1 MKKLVLSLIL
11 AATANCFAQVT
22 TSEAQIRETFDDEE
36 IQTTY
41 ATAQMDDRDVDK
53 NEVSLNA
60 FNVLGFGVLDGTY
73 ERILTSNSSISV
85 DIFSN
90 FLTLSKGEQ
99 QNLDDLY
106 TKDFSLTTGY
116 KYFFHEDRIAW
127 GFYSE
132 LFGTLSSGSD
142 HVQISETDPM
152 TGEVTTIERE
162 QDYYTDMALGVGV
175 GYKYVAR
182 QGFMIDLSFG
192 LGRNLFDVDSP
203 NLITLPAINFGYRF

>member
-1 MKKLVLSLIL
+1 MKKLMLSLIL

-22 TSEAQIRETFDDEE
+22 TSEDQIRETFEE
-36 IQTTY
+36 EEFQTTY
-41 ATAQMDDRDVDK
+41 ATAQMDDRDVDR

-99 QNLDDLY
+99 QNLNDLY

-116 KYFFHEDRIAW
+116 KYFFNEDRIAW

-162 QDYYTDMALGVGV
+162 QDYYTDLALGVGV

>member
-1 MKKLVLSLIL
+1 MKKLMLFLIL
-11 AATANCFAQVT
+11 TATVNSFAQVT
-22 TSEAQIRETFDDEE
+22 TSEDQIRETFDDQEV
-36 IQTTY
+36 QTTY
-41 ATAQMDDRDVDK
+41 ATVQTDDRDIDK

-60 FNVLGFGVLDGTY
+60 FNVLGFGVLDGSY
-73 ERILTSNSSISV
+73 ERIFTSNSSISV

-90 FLTLSKGEQ
+90 FLTISKGES
-99 QNLDDLY
+99 QNMNDLY

-116 KYFFHEDRIAW
+116 KYFFHEDRTAW

-132 LFGTLSSGSD
+132 LFGMLSSGSD
-142 HVQISETDPM
+142 HVEVSEEDPIS
-152 TGEVTTIERE
+152 GIVTTTERE
-162 QDYYTDMALGVGV
+162 EDYYTDLALGVGV

-203 NLITLPAINFGYRF
+203 DLITLPAINFGYRF

>member
-1 MKKLVLSLIL
+1 MKKIVLSLIL

-22 TSEAQIRETFDDEE
+22 TSEDEIRETFEE
-36 IQTTY
+36 EEFQTTY
-41 ATAQMDDRDVDK
+41 ATAQMDDRDVDR

-116 KYFFHEDRIAW
+116 KYFFHEDRTAW

-132 LFGTLSSGSD
+132 LFGMLSSGSD

-162 QDYYTDMALGVGV
+162 QDYYTDLALGVGV

>member
-1 MKKLVLSLIL
+1 MKIIMLSLIL
-11 AATANCFAQVT
+11 VATGNGFAQVT
-22 TSEAQIRETFDDEE
+22 TSEDQIRETFCDEE

-41 ATAQMDDRDVDK
+41 AAAQMDDRDSDR
-53 NEVSLNA
+53 NEASLNA
-60 FNVLGFGVLDGTY
+60 FNVLGFGVLDGAY

-116 KYFFHEDRIAW
+116 KYFFNEDRTAW

-132 LFGTLSSGSD
+132 LFGMLSSGSD
-142 HVQISETDPM
+142 HVQIAETDPM
-152 TGEVTTIERE
+152 TGNMTTIEGE
-162 QDYYTDMALGVGV
+162 QDYYTDLALGVGV